1 VFKINFLLQA
11 TRVLNIGNYDEDEL
25 GMIYNFISTV
35 DNVILNYYYSSNT
48 IFSYSSD
55 LELYVE
61 IVNTLIRIY
70 EEKEEYEKC
79 SLLKIKREESIK
91 ILNI

>member
-1 VFKINFLLQA
+1 MFKINFLLQA